1 MKRLAD
7 AIRAAIDLFY
17 AGPIR
22 KIFSQELF
30 RYAACGCGNMVLDA
44 LFYYLIYHHVVCQQF
59 IDMGWVVISPHI
71 ASLVLVFP
79 ITFLNG
85 FWLNR
90 NVAFRS
96 STLRTR
102 TQLVRYLLS
111 VGGAIVVNYLCMK
124 IFVEALHIWATPSKL
139 LTTAVSSIY
148 SFLAAKYFTFKT
160 ENTQKRNNDGC

>member
-7 AIRAAIDLFY
+7 TIRRVIDLFY
-17 AGPIR
+17 VGPFR
-22 KIFSQELF
+22 RIFTQEIF
-30 RYAACGCGNMVLDA
+30 RYAACGGVNMALDA
-44 LFYYLIYHHVVCQQF
+44 VYYFLIYHYVVAERF
-59 IDMGWVVISPHI
+59 VDLGAVVISPHI
-71 ASLVLVFP
+71 ASLMLVFP

-90 NVAFRS
+90 QVAFRS

-124 IFVEALHIWATPSKL
+124 CFVEVFHLWATPSKL
-139 LTTAVSSIY
+139 LTTVISSVY
-148 SFLAAKYFTFKT
+148 SFLMAKFFTFKT
-160 ENTQKRNNDGC
+160 EATEQPNY